1 MKFLTWFVS
10 VLIVV
15 VMCTPCMDS
24 AAAVPMQSA
33 SFQTSSP
40 TQDHTAFKD
49 GCSPFC
55 TCACCSVPTFVQ
67 NTSISVE
74 VPQQTLAEYTQ
85 KSFGKAI
92 GAEIS
97 VWQPPKLG

>member
-15 VMCTPCMDS
+15 VMCAPCMDS

-33 SFQTSSP
+33 SFQASP
-40 TQDHTAFKD
+40 AQEQAAVKD
-49 GCSPFC
+49 CCSPFC
-55 TCACCSVPTFVQ
+55 TCACCSAPTFVQ

-74 VPQQTLAEYTQ
+74 VPELILAEYTQ
-85 KSFGKAI
+85 KAFGKAI
-92 GAEIS
+92 AAELS
-97 VWQPPKLG
+97 VWQPPRLG